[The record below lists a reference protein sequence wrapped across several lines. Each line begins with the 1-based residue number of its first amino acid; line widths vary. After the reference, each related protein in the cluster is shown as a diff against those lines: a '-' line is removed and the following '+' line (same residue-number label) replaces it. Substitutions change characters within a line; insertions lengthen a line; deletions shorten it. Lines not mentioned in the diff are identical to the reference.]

1 MHGEEL
7 MGYNDKVKHFGS
19 RINRKVDH
27 QKLDEVK
34 RDIKR
39 CALYDD
45 FKDLYNKT
53 LVPMQKFQGEFNVY
67 SLEHSQMKEM
77 IKQFDENLALKSNKA
92 EV

>member
-7 MGYNDKVKHFGS
+7 MGYSDKVKHFGA

-53 LVPMQKFQGEFNVY
+53 LVPMQKF
-67 SLEHSQMKEM
+67 
-77 IKQFDENLALKSNKA
+77 
-92 EV
+92 